1 MLYGGTAGDEGGDS
15 GGGGD
20 TGMFLHV
27 GLSNG
32 VLMRTEVDRTTG
44 GAAFLCTNILA
55 RGPCWCIFERGGH
68 CQPG

>member
-1 MLYGGTAGDEGGDS
+1 MLYGGSVGGGDD
-15 GGGGD
+15 GDGGGD

-44 GAAFLCTNILA
+44 ALTYTAPRAC
-55 RGPCWCIFERGGH
+55 
-68 CQPG
+68 